1 MIRVGRSIGAAAAIV
16 IFQSREHDDDD
27 LLFSLLFVFLFCSK
41 ILRFVVVVVHQ
52 LLFASE

>member
-16 IFQSREHDDDD
+16 TFQSREHDDDD